1 METDAESSRPA
12 NNAEQIKIEDD
23 VATQVDTPRVK
34 SSKERIN
41 VGFIFYRGKG
51 LLLFNFL
58 YFMKYIKLKSKND
71 YNYLLSLCIINIT
84 DVPTNGRYRPPT
96 SRFYQQHS

>member
-1 METDAESSRPA
+1 MENDAESSRPA

-23 VATQVDTPRVK
+23 SAQLAATTQVDTPRVK

-71 YNYLLSLCIINIT
+71 YKGGGGSLYT
-84 DVPTNGRYRPPT
+84 YRK
-96 SRFYQQHS
+96 